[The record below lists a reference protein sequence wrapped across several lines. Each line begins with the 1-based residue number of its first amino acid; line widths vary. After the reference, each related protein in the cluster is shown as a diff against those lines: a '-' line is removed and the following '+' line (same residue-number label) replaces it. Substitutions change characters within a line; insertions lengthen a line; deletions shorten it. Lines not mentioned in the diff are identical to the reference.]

1 MRLLTQEQVAQIET
15 ILGRPLASEEKREFA
30 RLGDICD
37 EGLAVARSI
46 FAEDRP
52 LALKYLL
59 ELVPGT
65 RLGLATRFLE
75 DVVAGGADPRQ
86 WSR

>member
-1 MRLLTQEQVAQIET
+1 MRLLTLEQVARIET
-15 ILGRPLASEEKREFA
+15 ILGRPLASDEQREFV
-30 RLGDICD
+30 RLGDISD
-37 EGLAVARSI
+37 DVLAVARSI

-65 RLGLATRFLE
+65 RLGLATTFLE

-86 WSR
+86 WTR